1 MKISDENWEIVK
13 YSIDGVDREHIT
25 DFEAKYLND
34 LAERKKKE
42 KLDEENNEESFKKM
56 LKRMSEDELRRAYV
70 PDVYQKDIYDID
82 YKKLWDKGIRLL
94 SYDIDDTI
102 DGVALN
108 YGIKQI
114 PFVDFWMPEEAVKL
128 FKRLKKMGFIIT
140 LISNGLPEVVEKTY
154 IVLGA
159 DNYIARAKKPAT
171 DSFKIIMQ
179 KYRFKPSQMAHI
191 GNDIHDDVGGGNKA
205 GITTCLVRREGMF
218 MKVWKGVMRLGFQK
232 TRGRRIRKALRKYG
246 IWHKHHR
253 VEHHDQYYQIG
264 EVQKYS
270 PNFRKVSF
278 K

>member
-102 DGVALN
+102 DGVVLN
-108 YGIKQI
+108 YVIKQGI
-114 PFVDFWMPEEAVKL
+114 PFVDFWMPEEAVKR
-128 FKRLKKMGFIIT
+128 FKELKDMGFIVT
-140 LISNGLPEVVEKTY
+140 LISNGLPEVVEK
-154 IVLGA
+154 A
-159 DNYIARAKKPAT
+159 YIALGSTVFAI
-171 DSFKIIMQ
+171 KICC
-179 KYRFKPSQMAHI
+179 
-191 GNDIHDDVGGGNKA
+191 N
-205 GITTCLVRREGMF
+205 
-218 MKVWKGVMRLGFQK
+218 W
-232 TRGRRIRKALRKYG
+232 
-246 IWHKHHR
+246 
-253 VEHHDQYYQIG
+253 
-264 EVQKYS
+264 
-270 PNFRKVSF
+270 
-278 K
+278 